1 MFCGLYLPEKQ
12 KKLRDLT
19 LKKILLLFLNH
30 VFTINFQDQVYQ
42 EISYLFGDTH
52 RYLTFNELNDLKYME
67 MVIKESLRLYPSA
80 PFIGRVLEED
90 LMTKEGYLLPKGVI
104 VNIHIY
110 DIHRNA
116 KHWPEPD
123 KFDPERFLP
132 ENCVNRHP
140 CAFVPFSA
148 GPRNCIG
155 NKIN

>member
-1 MFCGLYLPEKQ
+1 
-12 KKLRDLT
+12 
-19 LKKILLLFLNH
+19 
-30 VFTINFQDQVYQ
+30 
-42 EISYLFGDTH
+42 
-52 RYLTFNELNDLKYME
+52 

-110 DIHRNA
+110 DIHRNP
-116 KHWPEPD
+116 KYWPEPD

-140 CAFVPFSA
+140 YAFVPFSA

-155 NKIN
+155 NDIILN